1 MSARDGLLAAR
12 PLRHAAALT
21 VRELQDMP
29 GDQSAVR
36 DPKHELFTTLY
47 KELRQLAERQLR
59 RSPGASISPTTL
71 LHETWLG
78 LCQRDASFPDRARF
92 MGYAARA
99 MRGVIID
106 FVRERHALK
115 RGGEFHIT
123 QIDSQIPEPANDVE
137 LARLSDA
144 LDELAGHDERLAQV
158 VDLRYF
164 CGLSFA
170 DIAALRGT
178 SERTVQRDWE
188 KARLLLFRELKPQ
201 D

>member
-1 MSARDGLLAAR
+1 
-12 PLRHAAALT
+12 
-21 VRELQDMP
+21 MP

-59 RSPGASISPTTL
+59 RSSGASISPTTL

-78 LCQRDASFPDRARF
+78 LCQRDAIFPDRARF

-106 FVRERHALK
+106 FVRERRALK

-123 QIDSQIPEPANDVE
+123 EIDSQIPEPANDVE

-144 LDELAGHDERLAQV
+144 LDELAGRDERLAQV

-188 KARLLLFRELKPQ
+188 KARLLLFRELKHVQ
-201 D
+201 